1 MNYFQNL
8 DTGNTSLL
16 LIMSMSFPKTS
27 VPSMSMIYM
36 YAMIKN
42 DDLISTVPNVAT
54 VLRMVL
60 PMIVTNCTGERSF

>member
-1 MNYFQNL
+1 
-8 DTGNTSLL
+8 
-16 LIMSMSFPKTS
+16 
-27 VPSMSMIYM
+27 MSMIYM

-42 DDLISTVPNVAT
+42 DDLISTVPNVET